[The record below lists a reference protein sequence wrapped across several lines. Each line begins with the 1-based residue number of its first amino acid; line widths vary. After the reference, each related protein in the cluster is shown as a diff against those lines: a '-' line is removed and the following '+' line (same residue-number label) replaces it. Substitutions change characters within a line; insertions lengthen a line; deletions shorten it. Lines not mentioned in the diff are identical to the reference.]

1 MKKYQSFFI
10 RIFFL
15 LFFFIPHVQ
24 QADQRIAELFE
35 RICLGQDYNVLE
47 DIQTIRTG
55 KKEVLPEKDWTLMLY
70 ISADNDL
77 APFAIRNIRQ
87 MAAVGSNQFFNIV
100 VQLDICKSDGQKVTR
115 RYYIQEDCVYHLNA
129 EDPYSQAMD
138 SGDPETLISFCDW
151 AISNF
156 PARQY
161 GLILWNHGAGIL
173 DPVRY
178 RALKAEELFMV
189 NPNTERLE
197 MDRSIGYLDRMLQ
210 RGICFDDT
218 TGNYLTNQDLDFAL
232 KTICLEMLGNRKID
246 FVGFDACLMQMVE
259 VGNLLKNYARVM
271 IGSQEAGLGY
281 GWNYVDV
288 LEIFKDGSPELFE
301 FMKHIVAM
309 YKRAYEKITGD
320 YTMSAIDLQA
330 IDSLEKNIH
339 EVSRILMVGLK
350 NQKRGMVKNAVK
362 AARSKLVCTH
372 FDEPSYID
380 LHHFYGNLLA
390 NLGYMQLED
399 DAQQEKFKRKL
410 EELLKQ
416 GRSIIEEV
424 VFANTSGQSLSNA
437 RGISIYFPE
446 RKIHSSYSETF
457 FSQQTDWLMFLVQ
470 QLIS

>member
-1 MKKYQSFFI
+1 MKKFQSFLV
-10 RIFFL
+10 RIFFV
-15 LFFFIPHVQ
+15 LFFFTAHV

-35 RICLGQDYNVLE
+35 RICLGEDYNVLE
-47 DIQTIRTG
+47 DVQIVRTG
-55 KKEVLPEKDWTLMLY
+55 TKEVLPEKDWTLMLY

-87 MAAVGSNQFFNIV
+87 MAAIGSNQYFNIV
-100 VQLDICKSDGQKVTR
+100 VQLDICKLDGEKVTR
-115 RYYIQEDCVYHLNA
+115 RYYIQEGAVYHLNA
-129 EDPYSQAMD
+129 DDPYSQAMD

-151 AISNF
+151 ATTNF
-156 PARQY
+156 PAKQY

-178 RALKAEELFMV
+178 RALSAEELFMV
-189 NPNTERLE
+189 TPYTERIE

-218 TGNYLTNQDLDFAL
+218 TGNYLTNQDLDLAL
-232 KTICLEMLGNRKID
+232 KTICTEMLGGEKLA
-246 FVGFDACLMQMVE
+246 FVGFDACLMQMIE
-259 VGNLLKNYARVM
+259 VGNLVKNYARAM

-288 LEIFKDGSPELFE
+288 LEIFKNGSPELFE
-301 FMKHIVAM
+301 FMEHIVGT
-309 YKRAYEKITGD
+309 YKKAYEKITGD
-320 YTMSAIDLQA
+320 YTMSAINLEA
-330 IDSLEKNIH
+330 IDPLEANVH
-339 EVSRILMVGLK
+339 EVARTLMVGLK
-350 NQKRGMVKNAVK
+350 NQKGALVKNAVK

-399 DAQQEKFKRKL
+399 ATQQKEFKETLKA
-410 EELLKQ
+410 LLLQ
-416 GRSIIEEV
+416 GQSLIEEV
-424 VFANTSGQSLSNA
+424 VFANTCGKSLSNA

-446 RKIHSSYSETF
+446 RKIHSSYSATF